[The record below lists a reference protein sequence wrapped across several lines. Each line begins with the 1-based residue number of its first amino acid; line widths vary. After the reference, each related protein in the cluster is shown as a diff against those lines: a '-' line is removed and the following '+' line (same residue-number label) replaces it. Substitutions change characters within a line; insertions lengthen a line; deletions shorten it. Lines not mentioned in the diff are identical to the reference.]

1 MVNWPFFG
9 GNRERSQRPSGGK
22 DFTNPFCRDTILT
35 LPIRAG
41 KENPMK
47 EILKKIQTILES
59 PIGEQPDH
67 PWNPDAIDAQM
78 EGEFGELYTDLYVL
92 IRNINDYF
100 AEGANPKA
108 LDLVDSF
115 LLESIVLLKKNH
127 DIIRVE
133 SGDDYV
139 KATAYT
145 PDGESAGYVFDS
157 AVQVNTILELYNRTL
172 GENGMPRMEA
182 GIGLATFPANDLG
195 EEGECECEEGEECH
209 CGEEGHDC
217 GCHEESALSALEF
230 AYATDFSNTAMELAS
245 IANSADLDPI
255 VLNESLYSLM
265 SDSEQLKDFL
275 AQNLEKVIF
284 EGENVSVFH
293 GNIVSDEE

>member
-1 MVNWPFFG
+1 
-9 GNRERSQRPSGGK
+9 
-22 DFTNPFCRDTILT
+22 
-35 LPIRAG
+35 
-41 KENPMK
+41 MK
-47 EILKKIQTILES
+47 EILKKIQNILES
-59 PIGEQPDH
+59 PVGEPLDH
-67 PWNPDAIDAQM
+67 PWNPETIDAQM

-92 IRNINDYF
+92 IRNINDFF
-100 AEGANPKA
+100 AEGTNPKA

-115 LLESIVLLKKNH
+115 LLESLVLLKKNH

-145 PDGESAGYVFDS
+145 PDGETAGFLFDS
-157 AVQVNTILELYNRTL
+157 AVQINTMLELYNRTL

-195 EEGECECEEGEECH
+195 EESECQCEEGGECH
-209 CGEEGHDC
+209 CGEEGHAC
-217 GCHEESALSALEF
+217 GCHDGFDLSALEF

-245 IANSADLDPI
+245 IANSAELDPI

-284 EGENVSVFH
+284 EGENTSVFH
-293 GNIVSDEE
+293 GNIISDEE